1 VGAGGGRRG
10 CWRNV
15 VFCLLMIFWCDE
27 IFVFFFFKNQDSF
40 GGMTRSFVVSLK
52 IKIVLLLEFLFFS
65 SVTLLVHVV
74 NISLFLKQK
83 QRITKSNTE

>member
-1 VGAGGGRRG
+1 
-10 CWRNV
+10 
-15 VFCLLMIFWCDE
+15 MIFWCDE
-27 IFVFFFFKNQDSF
+27 IFVFFFFKNQDF